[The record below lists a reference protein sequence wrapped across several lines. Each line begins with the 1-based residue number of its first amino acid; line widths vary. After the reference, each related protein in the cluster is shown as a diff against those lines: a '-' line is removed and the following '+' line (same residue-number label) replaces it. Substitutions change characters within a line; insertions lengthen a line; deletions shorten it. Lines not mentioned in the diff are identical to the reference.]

1 MYRLT
6 ENIYAQDENGV
17 LRLSERVPVN
27 ADAFEVVDEQVR
39 LVYSDGTRLD
49 VTTLMA
55 TESPKFTLT
64 KHEDPMHMDCGPCE
78 AGLPEETHSAPE
90 TKLKTVAKAILI
102 TLAAAVAAAVM
113 RMC

>member
-78 AGLPEETHSAPE
+78 AGLPEETQSAPE